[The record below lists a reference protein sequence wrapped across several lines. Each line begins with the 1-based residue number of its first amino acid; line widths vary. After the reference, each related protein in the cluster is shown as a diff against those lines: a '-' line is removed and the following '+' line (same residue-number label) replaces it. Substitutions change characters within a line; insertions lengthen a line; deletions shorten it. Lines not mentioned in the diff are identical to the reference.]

1 MGWGSGKGHWIALVA
16 GSVVG
21 DLEGEREITD
31 NGRCNLMCEPPFGRY
46 CKDIASIEY
55 RLV

>member
-31 NGRCNLMCEPPFGRY
+31 NG
-46 CKDIASIEY
+46 S
-55 RLV
+55 V